1 MHAIYER
8 ITVAGPKSWG
18 VRLTAAAYAH
28 GFALALPEKVEMRA
42 RQVLDGDHNLHPSD
56 RGSHEGTTHNRAGV
70 VYAALAAAS
79 AGLLRFL
86 PVLRL
91 GITLSALASALRGDV
106 VAWWGSVDLEDD
118 GGEDDHDDVFTL
130 LEGASRR
137 SPPQSSRSCPERG
150 LISRIEAPPSPGLR
164 NTACS

>member
-1 MHAIYER
+1 
-8 ITVAGPKSWG
+8 
-18 VRLTAAAYAH
+18 
-28 GFALALPEKVEMRA
+28 
-42 RQVLDGDHNLHPSD
+42 
-56 RGSHEGTTHNRAGV
+56 V

-137 SPPQSSRSCPERG
+137 SPPQSRG
-150 LISRIEAPPSPGLR
+150 PALSGA
-164 NTACS
+164 